1 MAAASTLDSL
11 LAGLGEEGPPREIDD
26 AKLAAMPDELLQGI
40 VASGGIGGKEP
51 PREAVQ
57 KALDSYRATL
67 RKTAANASDRGAR
80 IISRINA
87 CKAQL
92 LLLARAA
99 AQATQPTQ
107 WLNKV
112 RCSDAACTSLQSR
125 LPVLTQQPAPLRR
138 P

>member
-26 AKLAAMPDELLQGI
+26 AKLAAMPDERLQGI
-40 VASGGIGGKEP
+40 VASGGIGEP

-67 RKTAANASDRGAR
+67 RKTAANAKDRGAR

-125 LPVLTQQPAPLRR
+125 LPVLTQRPAPLRR